1 MCKRRGPQV
10 INHVSMRCVWPW
22 QRAALEEVARA
33 RCNGA
38 LRHQL
43 ARDLNKSA
51 KDFHY
56 VARVRPARR
65 RGFELAVVVCG
76 VVPAWQPDRLYPG
89 WKAVR
94 HASLSLLQDP
104 AWLWQTEWQERLVDH
119 FLGALCRSVRCP
131 PGLNILHRDPA
142 MHWLQR
148 PMLPSILSD

>member
-1 MCKRRGPQV
+1 MHWLSSVPAEQPQG
-10 INHVSMRCVWPW
+10 IHPLLIRCAWLR

-65 RGFELAVVVCG
+65 
-76 VVPAWQPDRLYPG
+76 
-89 WKAVR
+89 
-94 HASLSLLQDP
+94 
-104 AWLWQTEWQERLVDH
+104 
-119 FLGALCRSVRCP
+119 
-131 PGLNILHRDPA
+131 
-142 MHWLQR
+142 
-148 PMLPSILSD
+148 